1 MNKKNINAVLSKV
14 HKEFYESITD
24 PLVREAVKNNSII
37 TGGALVSLLTGQE
50 VNDYDYYFT
59 DFDTCLMVT
68 DYYVTLINKKHG
80 GIATVKTDE
89 CNRIKIFIKSHGVA
103 GDDETEPNL
112 PSYTDPQPV
121 LIEEDELFQFAD
133 EDEEDEDN
141 IIFQTNIT
149 PDSDLKNIDPNP
161 KFQPVFLSSNAIT
174 LRGKI
179 QLVIRFYGNA
189 QEIHDN
195 YDFVHCMNYWTSK
208 DKKVVL
214 NPLALEA
221 IINKELIYTGSRYP
235 LCSIIRTRKFI
246 ARGYTI
252 NAGQYLKMCMQL
264 NDLNLKNIGVLE
276 DQLVG
281 VDSAYFN
288 MLIEKLRKQDENIDI
303 TTDYVISVIDK
314 IF

>member
-1 MNKKNINAVLSKV
+1 MNKKNINAVLLKV
-14 HKEFYESITD
+14 HKEFCESITD
-24 PLVREAVKNNSII
+24 PLVKKAVEKNSII
-37 TGGALVSLLTGQE
+37 TGGALVSLLTGDE

-59 DFDTCLMVT
+59 DFETCLMVT
-68 DYYVTLINKKHG
+68 NYYVTLINKKHG

-121 LIEEDELFQFAD
+121 LIEEDELFKFAD

-141 IIFQTNIT
+141 MIFQTNIT

-189 QEIHDN
+189 Q
-195 YDFVHCMNYWTSK
+195 
-208 DKKVVL
+208 
-214 NPLALEA
+214 
-221 IINKELIYTGSRYP
+221 
-235 LCSIIRTRKFI
+235 
-246 ARGYTI
+246 
-252 NAGQYLKMCMQL
+252 
-264 NDLNLKNIGVLE
+264 
-276 DQLVG
+276 
-281 VDSAYFN
+281 
-288 MLIEKLRKQDENIDI
+288 
-303 TTDYVISVIDK
+303 
-314 IF
+314 